1 MDELHLKGV
10 LHVQPLACT
19 DLVRV
24 SLITHGECEHH
35 DPSCEWAPEYA
46 ISFVAGGSFSVR
58 NRWGAKRV
66 TPGALFLTYP
76 GMEYTARHSERV
88 PQDVCLSI
96 GLRRKAVEA
105 MQIQA
110 EAFQRIAHPA
120 AYRNAF
126 LARNLRRACAESDL
140 AVDTAAAEML
150 AELLLPVTGARYDAT
165 LAKFYAEEIGWAVE
179 QIRKH
184 PTRPHRLSQVAAAV
198 GLSPFHFVRIFKA
211 VTRTTPHQMV
221 MEARLRSACQLLRA
235 GRSVTDACLDSGFN
249 NLSHFT
255 RLFKRRFGVSP
266 SRYKV

>member
-1 MDELHLKGV
+1 MGV
-10 LHVQPLACT
+10 LDVQPLAST
-19 DLVRV
+19 DLLRV
-24 SLITHGECEHH
+24 ALITHGECEHH

-46 ISFVAGGSFSVR
+46 ISFVEGGSFSVR

-76 GMEYTARHSERV
+76 GMEYVATHNERM
-88 PQDVCLSI
+88 PRDVCWSI
-96 GLRRKAVEA
+96 GFRRKTVEE

-110 EAFQRIAHPA
+110 EAFRQIAHPA

-126 LARNLRRACAESDL
+126 LARSLRRACAESNL
-140 AVDTAAAEML
+140 AVDTVAAEML
-150 AELLLPVTGARYDAT
+150 AELLLPVTGARYDVT

-184 PTRPHRLSQVAAAV
+184 PTQPHRLSQLAEAV

-221 MEARLRSACQLLRA
+221 MEGRLAVACQLLRA
-235 GRSVTDACLDSGFN
+235 GGSVTDACLDSGFN

-266 SRYKV
+266 SRYTE